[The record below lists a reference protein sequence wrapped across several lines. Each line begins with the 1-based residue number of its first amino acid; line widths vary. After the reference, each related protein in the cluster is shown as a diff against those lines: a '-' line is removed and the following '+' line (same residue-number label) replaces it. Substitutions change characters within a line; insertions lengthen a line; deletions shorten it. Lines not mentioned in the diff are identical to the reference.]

1 MKSFALTILFLSTL
15 SQAQQVTPPTDAN
28 APVAAPIEQ
37 TLKAVMKD
45 MSTKLKAIAAQSTD
59 ATKNASSEDL
69 SNQLVASIEQAK
81 ALFPKSA
88 TDAASQDEYVKMIVD
103 VQNLAKELALAFH
116 NNDNQKAADIL
127 NQLSQ
132 AKKDG
137 HTKFK

>member
-1 MKSFALTILFLSTL
+1 MKSFVIAILFLSTL
-15 SQAQQVTPPTDAN
+15 SQAQQVTTPVDVN
-28 APVAAPIEQ
+28 APVAPIEQ
-37 TLKAVMKD
+37 TLKSVMKD

-103 VQNLAKELALAFH
+103 TQNLAKELALAFH